1 MQPKHHA
8 IAGFHPGATALVKG
22 PAKGLWLTMFL
33 VLAGLGLT
41 GCAETQL
48 VAHATKSVVRPDPT
62 PPVSAPAG
70 RGTGIYK
77 VGNPYQIN
85 GVWYYPKEDP
95 NYDETGIGSWYGE
108 QFHGRATA
116 NGEIFDM
123 NEVTAAHTTLPMP
136 SLVRVTNL
144 ENGRSI
150 VVRVNDRGP
159 YVNSRVIDLS
169 RRSAQLLGYDR
180 QGTAKVRVQYIGP
193 APLADGSVAVASA
206 AAQRS
211 GNEERPAASPR
222 GAVVSEALAPPPS
235 PRGNN
240 AARNSSSPNVVD
252 AATSSQPSSVQIMAT
267 ANQGQAGTPAA
278 SNTPRAN
285 PSAELA
291 RQPVQTVSVPGAK
304 NIYVQVGAFT
314 QHENASR
321 AAAALSNYGRVGIS
335 SRVVNNQ
342 EFFRVRLG
350 PFDQVSSADTALQ
363 QMLSIGQTN
372 ARIVVE

>member
-1 MQPKHHA
+1 MPQKYHA
-8 IAGFHPGATALVKG
+8 IAGFQPGTTA
-22 PAKGLWLTMFL
+22 PAKGLRLTMFL
-33 VLAGLGLT
+33 ALAALGLS

-116 NGEIFDM
+116 NGEVFDM

-136 SLVRVTNL
+136 SLVRVTNM

-159 YVNSRVIDLS
+159 YVNGRVIDLS

-193 APLADGSVAVASA
+193 APLADGTTAVAS

-211 GNEERPAASPR
+211 GNEERPSASPR
-222 GAVVSEALAPPPS
+222 GAVVSEALPPPSS

-252 AATSSQPSSVQIMAT
+252 AATSSQPSSVQIMANT
-267 ANQGQAGTPAA
+267 NQGPAA
-278 SNTPRAN
+278 APASSNTPRGN
-285 PSAELA
+285 PNAELA
-291 RQPVQTVSVPGAK
+291 RQPVQTVSVPGTK

-321 AAAALSNYGRVGIS
+321 AAASISNYGRVGIS

-350 PFDQVSSADTALQ
+350 PYDQVSSADAALQ

-372 ARIVVE
+372 ARIIVE

>member
-1 MQPKHHA
+1 
-8 IAGFHPGATALVKG
+8 
-22 PAKGLWLTMFL
+22 MFL
-33 VLAGLGLT
+33 ALTALGLT
-41 GCAETQL
+41 GCAESQL
-48 VAHATKSVVRPDPT
+48 VSHATKAVVRSDTT

-95 NYDETGIGSWYGE
+95 TYDETGIGSWYGD

-123 NEVTAAHTTLPMP
+123 NEVTAAHTTMPMP
-136 SLVRVTNL
+136 SLARVTNL
-144 ENGRSI
+144 DNGRSI

-159 YVNSRVIDLS
+159 YVNGRVIDLS

-180 QGTAKVRVQYIGP
+180 LGTAKVRVQYVGP
-193 APLADGSVAVASA
+193 APLAGSPDGAPAMVAARNTAAAEKPIASPRA
-206 AAQRS
+206 AVESEALPPPPGARGAAQRGS
-211 GNEERPAASPR
+211 QGVVQSVGN
-222 GAVVSEALAPPPS
+222 
-235 PRGNN
+235 
-240 AARNSSSPNVVD
+240 D
-252 AATSSQPSSVQIMAT
+252 QPSAMQIVA
-267 ANQGQAGTPAA
+267 AQNQAA
-278 SNTPRAN
+278 ATPRAN
-285 PSAELA
+285 PAAELA
-291 RQPVQTVSVPGAK
+291 RQQVQQNPVKGGQG
-304 NIYVQVGAFT
+304 IFVQVGAFT

-321 AAAALSNYGRVGIS
+321 TAAAVSNYGRVAIS
-335 SRVVNNQ
+335 SRIVNNQ

-350 PFDQVSSADTALQ
+350 PFDQVGNADAALQ

>member
-1 MQPKHHA
+1 MASCRGLPA
-8 IAGFHPGATALVKG
+8 SCRGGRSILLAAL
-22 PAKGLWLTMFL
+22 ALTGL
-33 VLAGLGLT
+33 A

-48 VAHATKSVVRPDPT
+48 VTHATKSVVRSEPAAT
-62 PPVSAPAG
+62 PSVAAPAG

-95 NYDETGIGSWYGE
+95 NYDETGIASWYGD

-136 SLVRVTNL
+136 SLARVTNL

-169 RRSAQLLGYDR
+169 RRSAQLLGFER
-180 QGTAKVRVQYIGP
+180 QGTAKVRVQYLSQ
-193 APLADGSVAVASA
+193 APLIGAPDGSVAVASA
-206 AAQRS
+206 QAQNQARS
-211 GNEERPAASPR
+211 AGDERPAASPR
-222 GAVVSEALAPPPS
+222 AAVEAESLPPP
-235 PRGNN
+235 PGARPAQTAQGQRRIEGQVVPAGNN
-240 AARNSSSPNVVD
+240 SGQPGAMQILAAQNQ
-252 AATSSQPSSVQIMAT
+252 AATTPS
-267 ANQGQAGTPAA
+267 
-278 SNTPRAN
+278 AN
-285 PSAELA
+285 PNAELA
-291 RQPVQTVSVPGAK
+291 SQQVQVAPVRGGQ
-304 NIYVQVGAFT
+304 NIFVQVGAFT
-314 QHENASR
+314 QHDNASR
-321 AAAALSNYGRVGIS
+321 IAAAISGYGRVAIT
-335 SRVVNNQ
+335 SRIVNNQ

-350 PFDQVSSADTALQ
+350 PFDQVANADAALQ
-363 QMLSIGQTN
+363 QMLAIGQTN